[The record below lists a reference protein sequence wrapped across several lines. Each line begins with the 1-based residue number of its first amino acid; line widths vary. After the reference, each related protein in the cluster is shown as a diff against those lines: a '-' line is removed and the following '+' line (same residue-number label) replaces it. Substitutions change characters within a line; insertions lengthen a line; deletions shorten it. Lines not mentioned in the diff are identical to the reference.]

1 MLIKHYKIVIK
12 YNQLILFKFDSKYLK
27 YCLISSF
34 KDSHLLYI
42 YTINNYSFFFNVF
55 SGV

>member
-12 YNQLILFKFDSKYLK
+12 KFDRKYLK

-34 KDSHLLYI
+34 KDSHILYV
-42 YTINNYSFFFNVF
+42 YHQ
-55 SGV
+55 